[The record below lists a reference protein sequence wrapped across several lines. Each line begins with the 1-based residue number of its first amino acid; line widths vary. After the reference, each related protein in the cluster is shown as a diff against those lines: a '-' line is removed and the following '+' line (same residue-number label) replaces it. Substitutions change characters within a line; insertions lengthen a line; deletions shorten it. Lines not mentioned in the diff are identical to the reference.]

1 MFPFIQPAPFDTTYL
16 GQTIKD
22 VTFGGILAC
31 LPVLWILPF
40 APRILRLRMKARF
53 TRTIMGVIVVLLVS
67 GVAVALLDAEMAGIL
82 QRYYADFG
90 FMFLAAAVLLAF
102 VVNENLE
109 AGSVAKD
116 LLMKVLIVLVAASV
130 AYSALL
136 CFVPETGWYSDIY
149 PWAYQD
155 VIETAQFWT

>member
-1 MFPFIQPAPFDTTYL
+1 
-16 GQTIKD
+16 
-22 VTFGGILAC
+22 
-31 LPVLWILPF
+31 
-40 APRILRLRMKARF
+40 
-53 TRTIMGVIVVLLVS
+53 
-67 GVAVALLDAEMAGIL
+67 
-82 QRYYADFG
+82 
-90 FMFLAAAVLLAF
+90 MFLAAAVLLAF